1 MSKPSLAA
9 NIIGGS
15 FIFALIG
22 HAQARSESGK
32 PNHNADRAPAPD
44 PRQIK
49 K

>member
-1 MSKPSLAA
+1 MGKPSRAA

-15 FIFALIG
+15 FIVALIS

-32 PNHNADRAPAPD
+32 PNNNADRAPAPD